1 MKFKF
6 CGDLDCPDWVL
17 AEITNLSKMSSVK
30 MKLLVTQVIKCLL
43 EGELNYEKVHK
54 LTADAKFELS
64 DIKGSIATSHFILCN
79 AAKHNVESEALC
91 NELQQLGLPKE
102 HATGLCRAYHDSA
115 DRLRQVLQDTSLRIS
130 KLQSCDWRADYV
142 MSTSQ
147 QAQVDQPEF
156 HFKLNY
162 TTADNKD
169 DVKSAAF
176 TTDRDGLRELIREL
190 KEARKVMESLH

>member
-30 MKLLVTQVIKCLL
+30 MKLLITQVIKCML
-43 EGELNYEKVHK
+43 EGELNYDKVYK
-54 LTADAKFELS
+54 LTADAKFDLS

-79 AAKHNVESEALC
+79 AAKYNMESDALC

-102 HATGLCRAYHDSA
+102 HATGLCRAYHDNVEK
-115 DRLRQVLQDTSLRIS
+115 LRQVLQDTSLRLS
-130 KLQSCDWRADYV
+130 KFKSCDWRVDYV
-142 MSTSQ
+142 MSSSVQ
-147 QAQVDQPEF
+147 QQVDQPEF
-156 HFKLNY
+156 HLKLNY
-162 TTADNKD
+162 TATDSND
-169 DVKSAAF
+169 EVKSAAF
-176 TTDRDGLRELIREL
+176 TTDREGLRELIREL